1 MKRPWYNFIYVRSP
15 IAKILLGGAALL
27 LTLALFGF
35 TFIIEEPRME
45 AQTNSWTGRSIEKG
59 AEIFAN
65 NCTSCHGVDGKGNQA
80 VGAPNLTDKVWLYG
94 SSEAVIAE
102 GINKGRNVTATTG
115 TTTMPS
121 FKDQLG
127 AARIHLVAAYV
138 WSLSNSAAP
147 AAK

>member
-59 AEIFAN
+59 AEQPLLLYTA
-65 NCTSCHGVDGKGNQA
+65 SDGPWLRWLTTRLRRGHSGSRSAQQGHQP
-80 VGAPNLTDKVWLYG
+80 VGADYAHLG
-94 SSEAVIAE
+94 C
-102 GINKGRNVTATTG
+102 
-115 TTTMPS
+115 
-121 FKDQLG
+121 QLWRPL
-127 AARIHLVAAYV
+127 AQ
-138 WSLSNSAAP
+138 
-147 AAK
+147 

>member
-65 NCTSCHGVDGKGNQA
+65 NCTSCHGVDGKGLPG
-80 VGAPNLTDKVWLYG
+80 V
-94 SSEAVIAE
+94 
-102 GINKGRNVTATTG
+102 
-115 TTTMPS
+115 
-121 FKDQLG
+121 
-127 AARIHLVAAYV
+127 
-138 WSLSNSAAP
+138 AP
-147 AAK
+147 ALHSH

>member
-59 AEIFAN
+59 CPALHPP
-65 NCTSCHGVDGKGNQA
+65 C
-80 VGAPNLTDKVWLYG
+80 
-94 SSEAVIAE
+94 
-102 GINKGRNVTATTG
+102 TATT
-115 TTTMPS
+115 
-121 FKDQLG
+121 
-127 AARIHLVAAYV
+127 
-138 WSLSNSAAP
+138 SLHSV
-147 AAK
+147 